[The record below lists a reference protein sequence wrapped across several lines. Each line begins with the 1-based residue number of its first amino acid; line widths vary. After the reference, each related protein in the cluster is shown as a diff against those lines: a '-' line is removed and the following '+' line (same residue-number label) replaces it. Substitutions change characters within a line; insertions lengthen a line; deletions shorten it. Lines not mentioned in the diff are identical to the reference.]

1 MGEQEFW
8 NGKERFFSDIINRVN
23 DLLSDAYLLITNRN
37 SHVTMIPEK
46 TAAFFEMQ
54 AGYVKDFYQILLDH
68 VHPDDRPEYL
78 QAMEKRFL
86 GQKLSDELYIR
97 LKNKDHYD
105 MFGFFMSV
113 VKEDGNEYLLH
124 ILVNQNVIPEIDAL
138 TDLYGQ
144 KKFEKDVEGY
154 IRTGRKVAVLEVEID
169 HMADINI
176 LYGANYTDRLQR
188 EIAHHFI
195 YMMDENKAVYHM
207 NNSNCAFI
215 LRDAD
220 RVDAGIFLEEV
231 RKNLEK
237 NITLNGRH
245 FELKLYA
252 AGLMLEN
259 YSGET
264 MTVQSKLEYTL
275 EKARSAR
282 NHKLVFFNDI
292 VKTNGGV
299 NLDFM
304 KIIHQSVL
312 GGCDGFYVEY
322 QPIVTSEGGKIAGAE
337 ALVRWKKEPYGAVP
351 PGLFIDWIEDNPCM
365 YDLGNYVLAEALKN
379 SAEFIKINPD
389 FFINVNVSA
398 KQLEQ
403 KSFRDVVLSLLK
415 ENDYPPNHLCLEIT
429 ERCRQLPIDV
439 INEEVC
445 FLQQYGIHFAMD
457 DYGTGNASS
466 SIVLGVPMNEIKI
479 DMSFIK
485 GILNNEKH
493 GQKHPAAG
501 DRRAGHGR
509 RRDPALRQAPRRA
522 HHAATRLHH
531 QLRHHRQDTHRQ
543 PGLRGCRRPGP
554 RALHQLDRAH
564 AAGRP
569 RHRITLALA
578 GGHVVVRPQD
588 HGPHVRRRMPA
599 HPDRTRSGAGH
610 PRDPARRAH
619 GLPRPSQPLRTGV
632 AAAPPG
638 TRRGQMHLLLDARPR
653 RGARALRRHSAHR
666 HPRTALHVGGRHGG
680 ERPYRTAFRRR
691 GHLVRPCDADH
702 PARKKIEYP
711 IFFRQFFVKLTF
723 LFTFAPLKSPFR
735 GYAIVVLAHSSIG

>member
-1 MGEQEFW
+1 
-8 NGKERFFSDIINRVN
+8 
-23 DLLSDAYLLITNRN
+23 
-37 SHVTMIPEK
+37 
-46 TAAFFEMQ
+46 
-54 AGYVKDFYQILLDH
+54 
-68 VHPDDRPEYL
+68 
-78 QAMEKRFL
+78 
-86 GQKLSDELYIR
+86 
-97 LKNKDHYD
+97 

-113 VKEDGNEYLLH
+113 VKDDGNEYLLH

-207 NNSNCAFI
+207 NNSNFAFI
-215 LRDAD
+215 LRDAE

-245 FELKLYA
+245 FELKIYA

-322 QPIVTSEGGKIAGAE
+322 QPIVTSECGKIAGAE
-337 ALVRWKKEPYGAVP
+337 ALVRWKKEPYGAVS

-485 GILNNEKH
+485 GILNNEKQQMLVKNIVNFARSTNMKSCIE
-493 GQKHPAAG
+493 GVEDKSLQ
-501 DRRAGHGR
+501 DY
-509 RRDPALRQAPRRA
+509 LRSFG
-522 HHAATRLHH
+522 ATWFQGYYYSKPVGAE
-531 QLRHHRQDTHRQ
+531 QLKK
-543 PGLRGCRRPGP
+543 
-554 RALHQLDRAH
+554 
-564 AAGRP
+564 
-569 RHRITLALA
+569 
-578 GGHVVVRPQD
+578 
-588 HGPHVRRRMPA
+588 
-599 HPDRTRSGAGH
+599 
-610 PRDPARRAH
+610 
-619 GLPRPSQPLRTGV
+619 
-632 AAAPPG
+632 
-638 TRRGQMHLLLDARPR
+638 LLLEEMYNKKDA
-653 RGARALRRHSAHR
+653 S
-666 HPRTALHVGGRHGG
+666 
-680 ERPYRTAFRRR
+680 
-691 GHLVRPCDADH
+691 
-702 PARKKIEYP
+702 
-711 IFFRQFFVKLTF
+711 
-723 LFTFAPLKSPFR
+723 
-735 GYAIVVLAHSSIG
+735 